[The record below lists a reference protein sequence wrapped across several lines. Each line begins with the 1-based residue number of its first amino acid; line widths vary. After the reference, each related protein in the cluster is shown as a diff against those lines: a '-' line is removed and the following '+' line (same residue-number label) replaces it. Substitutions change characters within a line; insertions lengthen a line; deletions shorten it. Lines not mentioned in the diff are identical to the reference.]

1 MAQAVGSDGGGQA
14 EFAARIGK
22 VLLKPQLAGLTQRA
36 DIFAEYLA
44 CGFSV
49 REASDALG
57 IRPKHGD
64 VILMRMRRALGWQ
77 AV

>member
-1 MAQAVGSDGGGQA
+1 MARAVHSDGGG
-14 EFAARIGK
+14 RSPPGRR
-22 VLLKPQLAGLTQRA
+22 GLTQRA